1 MGKTSRLR
9 GSCGLGGLRIEG
21 RVGRG
26 GEYTLAQTRPCL
38 MERGVGQIEGVDE
51 TDSHRRE
58 PCWLAGKE
66 SWGRLGCTVSCVS
79 LTPRRADVGKK

>member
-1 MGKTSRLR
+1 
-9 GSCGLGGLRIEG
+9 
-21 RVGRG
+21 
-26 GEYTLAQTRPCL
+26 